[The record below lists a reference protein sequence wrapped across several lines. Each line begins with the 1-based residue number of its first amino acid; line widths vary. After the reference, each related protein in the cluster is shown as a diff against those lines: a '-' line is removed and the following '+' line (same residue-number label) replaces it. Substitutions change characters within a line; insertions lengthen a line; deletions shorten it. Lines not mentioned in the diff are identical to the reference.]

1 MLQTVFLKMLY
12 LWKVEWYISKM
23 ASKVVNYTTVMA
35 RFGVK
40 LVCIKIWLTR
50 KYDLQ
55 CINSIDRALLNEGL
69 LEEVLARPEITVYF
83 EHKCIAADFDSKVL
97 TFCNVSPTN
106 GEADVKANFDFC
118 IGADGSYSI
127 VRRQLMRYVR

>member
-1 MLQTVFLKMLY
+1 MIHLENGKQSSQLY
-12 LWKVEWYISKM
+12 DRDGQVWSQIGLH
-23 ASKVVNYTTVMA
+23 
-35 RFGVK
+35 
-40 LVCIKIWLTR
+40 KIWLTR

-97 TFCNVSPTN
+97 TFCSVSPTN
-106 GEADVKANFDFC
+106 GEADVKVNFDFC
-118 IGADGSYSI
+118 IGADGSYSV